1 MKLFRYPLGH
11 EAGQTVTVKELI
23 VKLKEYPEDMP
34 VMAEWEGV
42 VAYIKPE
49 NFSFSLVDKGLSED
63 KCWCLV
69 IDVERY

>member
-11 EAGQTVTVKELI
+11 EAGQTLTVKELI
-23 VKLKEYPEDMP
+23 EKLSEYPMDMP

-42 VAYIKPE
+42 VAYIRPE
-49 NFSFSLVDKGLSED
+49 NFSNFFVDKGLAED
-63 KCWCLV
+63 RCLCLV